1 MRLICAQAVRR
12 VEAGLHPNI
21 SALHMSRSR
30 RWTHNT
36 NNRRAARA
44 SSSKAKMDTKETET
58 TDYSTWSQDELV
70 KRVTALE
77 NELKLKNSRFHCP
90 LQLLCHTK
98 KISIESLPAATPEK
112 KPWKKP
118 RSERVF
124 DPSKYSTRLIAL
136 KLAYLGKRYNGF
148 EHHTGHTTPL
158 TTIEE
163 ELWKALN
170 KGRLIFPEVSHPLNP
185 GEVNWEGCEYSKC
198 GRTDKGVSAFGQVIG
213 IRVRS
218 NRPLGKKK
226 ERAKAPATGNGI
238 DKLLEQVEGPGGV
251 VNNQLPENGVPQF
264 NTLPRENSLE
274 MVSPALAPSRIQDQ
288 EPKLASEP
296 LGLDDPDYE
305 AALNFDPIADE
316 IPYPSLLNRLLPPDI
331 RILAWCPAPPA
342 DFSARF
348 SCRERQYRYFF
359 TQPAFPPIPHHFE
372 LGTRSKNGNA
382 AVKDGWLD
390 IDAMREAAK
399 LFEGDHDF
407 RNFCKVDGSKQ
418 IANFERRIFFA
429 DIEEVEDATNGLS
442 FVNGADFVPAGST
455 TTSNPKV
462 YTFTLHG
469 SAFLWHQVR
478 CMVALLFLVGQG
490 LEKPSIISELLDV
503 KKNPRRPTYEMTDD
517 TPLVLWDCV
526 FPREDDPDR
535 KDALQWVYV
544 GDEPGKGDTKYG
556 TSGLVDDLW
565 KVWRERKIDEMLAG
579 TLIDVV
585 SKQGKPVQELTA
597 GRASKAT
604 KSQKVFDGGDT
615 PRLQGTYTQVM
626 KKQFMETVEI
636 INEKYAMRKGFEN
649 SEDLKKQGFRRL
661 NRPEKLEESVSEE

>member
-1 MRLICAQAVRR
+1 MD
-12 VEAGLHPNI
+12 
-21 SALHMSRSR
+21 AL
-30 RWTHNT
+30 
-36 NNRRAARA
+36 
-44 SSSKAKMDTKETET
+44 KAEKP
-58 TDYSTWSQDELV
+58 DYTAWSQEELI
-70 KRVTALE
+70 KRVTSLE
-77 NELKLKNSRFHCP
+77 NELKLKNSSIQAP
-90 LQLLCHTK
+90 LTERK
-98 KISIESLPAATPEK
+98 T
-112 KPWKKP
+112 WKKP
-118 RSERVF
+118 RSERAF

-170 KGRLIFPEVSHPLNP
+170 KGRLIFPQGSHPLNP

-198 GRTDKGVSAFGQVIG
+198 GRTDRGVSAFGQVIG

-226 ERAKAPATGNGI
+226 ERAKAPATGNEL
-238 DKLLEQVEGPGGV
+238 DKLLGQVEGPGGI
-251 VNNQLPENGVPQF
+251 VNNKAPEDGTNEF
-264 NTLPRENSLE
+264 NTLPRKNSLE
-274 MVSPALAPSRIQDQ
+274 MVSPPLAPSRTQGEEQDV
-288 EPKLASEP
+288 EPEDLA
-296 LGLDDPDYE
+296 LDDPDFE

-348 SCRERQYRYFF
+348 SCRERRYRYFF

-372 LGTRSKNGNA
+372 LETPSKKRQPN
-382 AVKDGWLD
+382 VKDGWLD
-390 IDAMREAAK
+390 IDAMRTAAK
-399 LFEGDHDF
+399 LFEGLHDF
-407 RNFCKVDGSKQ
+407 RNFCKVDPSKQ

-429 DIEEVEDATNGLS
+429 DIEEVDDSTNGLN
-442 FVNGADFVPAGST
+442 FVNGPEFVPVGSA
-455 TTSNPKV
+455 TSGSPKV

-478 CMVALLFLVGQG
+478 CMVSILFLVGQG
-490 LEKPSIISELLDV
+490 LEKPSIVSELLHVD
-503 KKNPRRPTYEMTDD
+503 KNPRRPTYEMATD

-526 FPREDDPDR
+526 FPREDDPER
-535 KDALQWVYV
+535 KDAMQWVYV

-585 SKQGKPVQELTA
+585 SKQGRPVQDLTA

-615 PRLQGTYTQVM
+615 PRLQGTYTPVM
-626 KKQFMETVEI
+626 KKQLMETVDV
-636 INEKYAMRKGFEN
+636 INEKYAVRKRFEN
-649 SEDLKKQGFRRL
+649 AEDLKKQGFRRL
-661 NRPEKLEESVSEE
+661 NRPEKESEEASVNE